1 MNENEDLRDKMRKA
15 VADFLRAESGAADRR
30 TAMDSDLG
38 YDRALF
44 ERGVAELGLGA
55 LAVPEQFGGLGLGFA
70 EAAVVIEEFGRAVA
84 PSPMPDTLVAATLLG
99 ELAAAGSLG
108 GPGEEVLT
116 RLAEEP
122 VAIAV
127 AGLTE
132 TRGRMPVSVDR
143 GRLAGIVGAVP
154 HGAAADLLL
163 VISGEG
169 DDAAVHL
176 VSPEQVGVTR
186 TPRRALDHTRRLADI
201 ELADARADR
210 LSPEGDGGA
219 VARRLIDIARIALA
233 AESAAAAQA
242 CLDET
247 VGYLKVREQFGRPI
261 GSFQALKH
269 RCADLAVAVHGAVA
283 TAQYAVRFASS
294 GEAIDELGDDLPAVA
309 AVAKA
314 VGADTLM
321 RVAAD
326 CLQLHGGVGFT
337 FEHDLHLY
345 FKRGKAN
352 QLLAGSSPAL
362 RRQLAKRL

>member
-1 MNENEDLRDKMRKA
+1 MSENEDLRDEMRKA
-15 VADFLRAESGAADRR
+15 VADFLRAESDRR
-30 TAMDSDLG
+30 AAMDDDHG

-44 ERGVAELGLGA
+44 ERGVVDLGLGA
-55 LAVPEQFGGLGLGFA
+55 LPVPERFGGLGLGFA
-70 EAAVVIEEFGRAVA
+70 EAVVVVEEFGRAVA
-84 PSPMPDTLVAATLLG
+84 PSPVPDTLIAATLLG
-99 ELAAAGSLG
+99 ELADAGSLDEA
-108 GPGEEVLT
+108 GEALLARLT
-116 RLAEEP
+116 EEP

-127 AGLTE
+127 TGLTE
-132 TRGRMPVSVDR
+132 TPGRGPVVADGGHLSGV
-143 GRLAGIVGAVP
+143 VGAVP
-154 HGAAADLLL
+154 HGAASDVLL

-176 VSPEQVGVTR
+176 VSPEQPGVTR

-201 ELADARADR
+201 ELTGARADL
-210 LSPEGDGGA
+210 LSPEGDDGA
-219 VARRLIDIARIALA
+219 LARRLVGLARIALA

-283 TAQYAVRFASS
+283 TAQYAVRFAAT
-294 GEAIDELGDDLPAVA
+294 GEATDELGDDLPTVA
-309 AVAKA
+309 AVAKV

-321 RVAAD
+321 RVAAE

-337 FEHDLHLY
+337 YEHDLHLY

-362 RRQLAKRL
+362 RRQLAARL